1 MAIRGPGGPPRPEP
15 ATTSPIREQATSPLQ
30 RLVDFGMARTPAEAS
45 KVLREIIA
53 LLAGAGFPVPKLGSP
68 EQQLQTA
75 LKAFQQKEG
84 LPVTGKLDEATK
96 GALEQA
102 GLLPAGRDSVVDSSA
117 GRPSAK
123 DGVDGAPRPGFDF
136 GVPRFGGGGG
146 DGAPTSGVP
155 AQKGRAVETEAAAA
169 RVEHGRPDVE
179 VDLRAMLGAL
189 REAGF
194 AGAGKGKEQLTDA
207 VKKLQRVDGLPVTGK
222 LDAATAT
229 ALEKRGV
236 LDAATAQVLREQ
248 DPTWAPPSS
257 SSTASSSTATTPSS
271 SDPSASTTNAEAR
284 GAGSGEVAGTAGGRG
299 SEGGAGVGGEAGATG
314 TTSHGDVDG
323 QSDDIGNGYAGD
335 LDDDD
340 ARRGRAN
347 RDADD
352 ADDAFGHWEVPRL
365 ARQVDAAFDGIVRD
379 DDGHGPAT
387 YGWRVV
393 LHRPGVYAA
402 RQPAEEVLK
411 LVVTRAGPFDPVW
424 QQALDA
430 LNARLG
436 LFDPE
441 APAVDPARLRLALQK
456 ARYR

>member
-84 LPVTGKLDEATK
+84 LPVTGRLDEATK

-102 GLLPAGRDSVVDSSA
+102 GLLPSRADTIVDSST

-136 GVPRFGGGGG
+136 GVPRFGGGG
-146 DGAPTSGVP
+146 DQAPTTGTP
-155 AQKGRAVETEAAAA
+155 AQRGRSIETEAAAA
-169 RVEHGRPDVE
+169 RVEHSRPDVE

-248 DPTWAPPSS
+248 DPSWAPPSPSTS
-257 SSTASSSTATTPSS
+257 SASSSTTPSS
-271 SDPSASTTNAEAR
+271 SDPSAPTTNAEAR
-284 GAGSGEVAGTAGGRG
+284 GAGSGDVAGTAGGRG

-347 RDADD
+347 RDDDDGADT
-352 ADDAFGHWEVPRL
+352 FGHWEVPRL
-365 ARQVDAAFDGIVRD
+365 THQIDAAFDALVRD
-379 DDGHGPAT
+379 DDGRGAAT
-387 YGWRVV
+387 YGWQVV
-393 LHRPGVYAA
+393 LHRPGIYAA

-411 LVVTRAGPFDPVW
+411 LVVSAAGPFDPVW

-430 LNARLG
+430 LNARLA

-441 APAVDPARLRLALQK
+441 APAIDPARLRLALQR

>member
-1 MAIRGPGGPPRPEP
+1 MTIRGPGGPPRPDP
-15 ATTSPIREQATSPLQ
+15 ATTSPIREPATSPLQ
-30 RLVDFGMARTPAEAS
+30 RLLDFGMARTPAEAS
-45 KVLREIIA
+45 QVLREIIA

-102 GLLPAGRDSVVDSSA
+102 GLLPGGKDTSIDSST

-136 GVPRFGGGGG
+136 GLPRFGGGGG
-146 DGAPTSGVP
+146 EQAPTSGVP
-155 AQKGRAVETEAAAA
+155 VQKGRNVETEAAAA
-169 RVEHGRPDVE
+169 RVENSRPDVE

-229 ALEKRGV
+229 ALEKRSV
-236 LDAATAQVLREQ
+236 LDAATARVLREQ

-257 SSTASSSTATTPSS
+257 SSAASSSAATPSS
-271 SDPSASTTNAEAR
+271 SDPSATTTNAEAR
-284 GAGSGEVAGTAGGRG
+284 GAGSGDIAGTAGGRG
-299 SEGGAGVGGEAGATG
+299 SDGGAGIGGEAGATG
-314 TTSHGDVDG
+314 TTSHGDVNG

-335 LDDDD
+335 LDDGD

-347 RDADD
+347 RDDD
-352 ADDAFGHWEVPRL
+352 NASDAAGHWEVPRL
-365 ARQVDAAFDGIVRD
+365 AHQLDAAFDAIVRD

-411 LVVTRAGPFDPVW
+411 VVVTRAGPFDTVW

-430 LNARLG
+430 LNARLV

-441 APAVDPARLRLALQK
+441 AARIDGARLRLALQR

>member
-1 MAIRGPGGPPRPEP
+1 MAIRGPGSPPRPEP

-84 LPVTGKLDEATK
+84 LPVTGHLDEATK

-102 GLLPAGRDSVVDSSA
+102 GLLPARADTVVDTGT
-117 GRPSAK
+117 GRPATR

-136 GVPRFGGGGG
+136 GVPRFGGGG
-146 DGAPTSGVP
+146 DGAPTSGAP
-155 AQKGRAVETEAAAA
+155 LQKGRQVEAEAAAA
-169 RVEHGRPDVE
+169 RVEHSRPDVE

-194 AGAGKGKEQLTDA
+194 AGAGKGREQLTDA

-248 DPTWAPPSS
+248 DPTWAPPSPSTDNASS
-257 SSTASSSTATTPSS
+257 SSTTSSP
-271 SDPSASTTNAEAR
+271 DPSASTTNAEAH
-284 GAGSGEVAGTAGGRG
+284 GGGSGDVAGSAGGRG
-299 SEGGAGVGGEAGATG
+299 REGGSGVGGEAGAIG

-323 QSDDIGNGYAGD
+323 QSDDIGNSWAGN

-347 RDADD
+347 RDDVD
-352 ADDAFGHWEVPRL
+352 ADDAFAHWEVPRL
-365 ARQVDAAFDGIVRD
+365 AVQIDAAFAAIVRD
-379 DDGHGPAT
+379 DDGHSAVT
-387 YGWRVV
+387 YGWQVV

-411 LVVTRAGPFDPVW
+411 LVVSAAGPFDPVW
-424 QQALDA
+424 QQAIDA
-430 LNARLG
+430 LNARLA
-436 LFDPE
+436 LFDPT
-441 APAVDPARLRLALQK
+441 APPIETARLRLALQR